1 MFTEF
6 IIPIFIVVVLYQ
18 QTRGFKTR
26 RAMISES
33 QEMSDTKLRDAVS
46 YCLLIKNKEA
56 FNKELN
62 FDSIS
67 SSNEMATEQLIY
79 FRLRIHRC

>member
-1 MFTEF
+1 
-6 IIPIFIVVVLYQ
+6 
-18 QTRGFKTR
+18 
-26 RAMISES
+26 MITES

-46 YCLLIKNKEA
+46 YCPLIKKEA

-67 SSNEMATEQLIY
+67 SSDEMATEQFIY
-79 FRLRIHRC
+79 FRLRIHMC